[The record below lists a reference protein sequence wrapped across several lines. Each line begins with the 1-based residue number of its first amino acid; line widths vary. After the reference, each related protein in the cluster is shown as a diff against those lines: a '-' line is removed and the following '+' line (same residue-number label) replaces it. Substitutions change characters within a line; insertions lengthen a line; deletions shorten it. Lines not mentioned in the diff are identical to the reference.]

1 MEVFFLRIEMYSHNA
16 KRMKSSIIRELLKNT
31 MQPGMVSF
39 GGGAPDP
46 ETFPSKELAEISQ
59 EVIKNEYKTCLQYGT
74 TEGDKLLREEYLKL
88 LKEHDNISGLD
99 LENIMIVAGS
109 QSSLDLISK
118 VFLDHD
124 SIYFISKPAYLGAAS
139 AFSIFSRN
147 NEDLLLKE
155 DGMDLDTL
163 ERRLEEIKQK
173 GELLK
178 VKFVYVV
185 PNFHNPAGVTL
196 SLEKR
201 KRLLSICEK
210 YDILV
215 VEDDPYGSLRYNGE
229 AIPSLFELGTYNR
242 VLLLKTFS
250 KVLSPGM
257 RLGFIIGRE
266 DVVHSLV
273 RAKQSTDLCTSSL
286 TQRIAARFLQKHDI
300 YESINNTIKIYRRKK
315 DIMLEELEEQF
326 KDLPMT
332 WTKPEGGLFIW
343 ATLPEKFDTHEML
356 DIALKHGVIYIP
368 GDAFSIN
375 NGCNNSMRLSFCL
388 PPEDD
393 IVEGV
398 KRLKKAVL
406 EYGHEK
412 GLL

>member
-1 MEVFFLRIEMYSHNA
+1 MRIEMYSHNA
-16 KRMKSSIIRELLKNT
+16 KRMKSNIIRELLKYT
-31 MQPGMVSF
+31 MEPEMISF

-46 ETFPSKELAEISQ
+46 ETFPRNELSEIARD
-59 EVIKNEYKTCLQYGT
+59 VLKNEYKVCLQYGT
-74 TEGDKLLREEYLKL
+74 TEGDKLLREEYFKL
-88 LKEHDNISGLD
+88 LESRDGITGLN
-99 LENIMIVAGS
+99 LKNMIVVSGS

-147 NEDLLLKE
+147 NEDLVLKD

-163 ERRLEEIKQK
+163 EKRLEEIKQK
-173 GELLK
+173 GDLLK

-185 PNFHNPAGVTL
+185 PNFHNPAGITL

-201 KRLLSICEK
+201 KRLVDICER
-210 YDILV
+210 YDILII
-215 VEDDPYGSLRYNGE
+215 EDDPYGSLRYNGE
-229 AIPSLFELGTYNR
+229 SLPSLFKLGSYNR

-266 DVVHSLV
+266 DIIQAFIK
-273 RAKQSTDLCTSSL
+273 AKQSTDLCTSSL
-286 TQRIAARFLQKHDI
+286 TQRIAARYLQRYGLYSTID
-300 YESINNTIKIYRRKK
+300 ETIKLYRRKK
-315 DIMLEELEEQF
+315 DIMLEELQEQF
-326 KDLPMT
+326 KDIPMK
-332 WTKPEGGLFIW
+332 WTKPEGGLFVW
-343 ATLPEKFDTHEML
+343 ATLPEEFDTHEML
-356 DIALKHGVIYIP
+356 DIALENRIIYIP
-368 GDAFSIN
+368 GDAFSVQ

-388 PPEDD
+388 PPEED

-398 KRLKKAVL
+398 KRLKKTILA
-406 EYGHEK
+406 YGNKK